1 MQSLSVYRC
10 VLFFVFF
17 CASVAFFVNVMCI
30 VLICVSDRETE
41 KIEEGG
47 VVYNVIFVC
56 VCALVFV

>member
-1 MQSLSVYRC
+1 MQSLSVYQC
-10 VLFFVFF
+10 GVF

-47 VVYNVIFVC
+47 VVYSGIFVC
-56 VCALVFV
+56 VCVCVLVFV